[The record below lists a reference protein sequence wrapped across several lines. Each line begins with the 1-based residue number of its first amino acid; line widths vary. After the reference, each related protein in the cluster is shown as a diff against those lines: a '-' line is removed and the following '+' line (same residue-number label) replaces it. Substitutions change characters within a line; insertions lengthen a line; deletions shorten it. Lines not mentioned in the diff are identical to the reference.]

1 MTTGR
6 RIDPNLAEHA
16 IVRRMRL
23 HDDEFDIDDEL
34 VARLLADQQPA
45 LADLPISRV
54 RSTGTVNA
62 LFRIGEDL
70 CARLPLGEQWIES
83 LRSELRW
90 LPWLRERISLQIP
103 EPIFEG
109 EPTPWYPFPWAVF
122 RWIDGATYADA
133 LVDDEREA
141 ARTLAAF
148 VLEFRACEISPDAP
162 LGGRDPLGTL
172 DVETRE
178 AIDASSGVI
187 DRDASMVAWERALRA
202 PIWDGRPTWIHADL
216 LRPNLLVDDGRLTAV
231 IDFGGAGI
239 GDPATDVIAAWAV
252 FGSAGRAAYRASL
265 DVDDGTW
272 ERARGIALHQAAL
285 IIPYYAETNPDFVA
299 LAKRTVVEILANG

>member
-1 MTTGR
+1 
-6 RIDPNLAEHA
+6 
-16 IVRRMRL
+16 MRL
-23 HDDEFDIDDEL
+23 HDDQFDIDDGL
-34 VARLLADQQPA
+34 VVRLLAEQHPA

-54 RSTGTVNA
+54 KSTGTVNA
-62 LFRIGEDL
+62 LFRIGDDR
-70 CARLPLGEQWIES
+70 CARLPLAERWAEG
-83 LRSELRW
+83 LRRELRW
-90 LPWLRERISLQIP
+90 LPSLRERVSLRIP

-109 EPTPWYPFPWAVF
+109 KPTPWYPAPWAVF
-122 RWIDGATYADA
+122 RWIDGATYADP

-148 VLEFRACEISPDAP
+148 VLELRASENPPAAP
-162 LGGRDPLGTL
+162 HGGRDPLRML

-178 AIDASSGVI
+178 AIEASSGVI
-187 DRDASMVAWERALRA
+187 NRDASISAWERALQA
-202 PIWDGRPTWIHADL
+202 PAWDGRPTWIHADL
-216 LRPNLLVDDGRLTAV
+216 LRPNILVHGGRLTAV

-252 FGSAGRAAYRASL
+252 FGSSGRAAYRASL

-285 IIPYYAETNPDFVA
+285 IIPYYAQTNPEFVA
-299 LAKRTVVEILANG
+299 LARRTVEEILADG

>member
-1 MTTGR
+1 M
-6 RIDPNLAEHA
+6 HA

-54 RSTGTVNA
+54 ESVGTVNA
-62 LFRIGEDL
+62 LFRIGDDQ
-70 CARLPLGEQWIES
+70 CARLPLGERWGES
-83 LRSELRW
+83 LRRELHW
-90 LPWLRERISLQIP
+90 LPRLRDGVSLQIP
-103 EPIFEG
+103 EPVFEG
-109 EPTPWYPFPWAVF
+109 EPTPWYPSPWAVF
-122 RWIDGATYADA
+122 RWIEGDTYSDA

-141 ARTLAAF
+141 ARTLATF
-148 VLEFRACEISPDAP
+148 VLELRAVAIPPDAP
-162 LGGRDPLGTL
+162 HAGRDPLRTL

-178 AIDASSGVI
+178 AIGASSGVI
-187 DRDASMVAWERALRA
+187 DRDASLLAWERALQA
-202 PIWDGRPTWIHADL
+202 PVWDGRPTWIHADL
-216 LRPNLLVDDGRLTAV
+216 LRPNLLVHGGRLTAV

-252 FGSAGRAAYRASL
+252 FGSSGRAAYRASL
-265 DVDDGTW
+265 EVDDGTW

-285 IIPYYAETNPDFVA
+285 IIPYYAESNPDFVA
-299 LAKRTVVEILANG
+299 LAKRTVEEILADG

>member
-1 MTTGR
+1 LSITGV
-6 RIDPNLAEHA
+6 AKHA

-23 HDDEFDIDDEL
+23 HDDQFDVGDAL
-34 VARLLADQQPA
+34 VTRLLADQQPA

-62 LFRIGEDL
+62 LFRIGDDR
-70 CARLPLGEQWIES
+70 CARLLAGRWVES

-90 LPWLRERISLQIP
+90 LPWLRERVSLQIP

-109 EPTPWYPFPWAVF
+109 EPTTWYLVPWAVF
-122 RWIDGATYADA
+122 RWIAGATYADA

-148 VLEFRACEISPDAP
+148 VFELRASEISPDAP
-162 LGGRDPLGTL
+162 VGGRDPLGKL
-172 DVETRE
+172 DAETRE
-178 AIDASSGVI
+178 AIGASSGVI
-187 DRDASMVAWERALRA
+187 DRDASMLAWERALQA
-202 PIWDGRPTWIHADL
+202 PVWDGRPTWIHADL
-216 LRPNLLVDDGRLTAV
+216 LRPNLLVHGGRLTAV

-252 FGSAGRAAYRASL
+252 FGSSGRAAYRASL

-285 IIPYYAETNPDFVA
+285 IIPYYVETNPDFVV
-299 LAKRTVVEILANG
+299 LAKRTIEEILADG

>member
-1 MTTGR
+1 
-6 RIDPNLAEHA
+6 
-16 IVRRMRL
+16 MRL
-23 HDDEFDIDDEL
+23 HDDQFAIGDEL
-34 VARLLADQQPA
+34 VGRLLADQQPA
-45 LADLPISRV
+45 LANLPISRV

-62 LFRIGEDL
+62 LFRIGDDL
-70 CARLPLGEQWIES
+70 CARLPLGEQWAES

-90 LPWLRERISLQIP
+90 LPWLRGRVSLQIP

-122 RWIDGATYADA
+122 RWIDGAPYADA

-141 ARTLAAF
+141 AHTLAAF
-148 VLEFRACEISPDAP
+148 VLELRACEVPPDAP
-162 LGGRDPLGTL
+162 HGGRDPLGTL

-178 AIDASSGVI
+178 AIEASNGVI
-187 DRDASMVAWERALRA
+187 DRDASIVAWERALRA
-202 PIWDGRPTWIHADL
+202 PVWDGRPTWIHADL
-216 LRPNLLVDDGRLTAV
+216 LRPNILVEGGWLTAV

-252 FGSAGRAAYRASL
+252 FGPDGRAAYRASL

-272 ERARGIALHQAAL
+272 ERARGIAMHQAAL
-285 IIPYYAETNPDFVA
+285 IIPYYAETNPDFVT
-299 LAKRTVVEILANG
+299 LATRTIEEIVADG